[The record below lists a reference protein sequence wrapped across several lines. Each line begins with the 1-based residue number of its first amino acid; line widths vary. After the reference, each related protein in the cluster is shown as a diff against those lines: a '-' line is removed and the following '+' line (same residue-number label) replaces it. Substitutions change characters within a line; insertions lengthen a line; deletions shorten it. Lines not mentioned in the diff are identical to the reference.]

1 VIRFTLR
8 LSKNYMEHE
17 RPVWG
22 VTELNVYIK
31 ELFEIDYRLQDIEV
45 FGEISNFTTA
55 RSGHLYFTLKD
66 KKSQIRCVM
75 WKTMTTGLRYRPKD
89 GDAVLV
95 HGRISV
101 YEAAGQYQLYA
112 DSIVPEG
119 RGDLFLAFEQLKE
132 QLEGEGLFDQDQ
144 KKSLPVIPEKI
155 GIVTSQDG
163 AALRDI
169 LNVLRRRWP
178 LTSVL
183 VAPTLVQGDDAPE
196 QIIDAI
202 KWLDGRDDV
211 DLIIVARGGGSIE
224 DLWAF
229 NDEAMARTIFAVDT
243 PIIAG
248 VGHQTDFTIA
258 DFVADVR
265 APTPSSAAELSVPNI
280 DDYLSW
286 IRQQKVA
293 SGFAINTILDHLQRQ
308 LENSARALRH
318 LSPSAKLD
326 ASRQRVDWL
335 AERLDRNLSS
345 VLDSKQSRLTIAD
358 TALQTVNPIATL
370 SRGYAIVRH
379 DPGGVVKKVSDVV
392 NGDVLS
398 IQVSDGEFSA
408 RVESNK

>member
-1 VIRFTLR
+1 MDYE
-8 LSKNYMEHE
+8 S
-17 RPVWG
+17 PVWG
-22 VTELNVYIK
+22 VTELNAYIK
-31 ELFEIDYRLQDIEV
+31 ELFEIDYRLQDIEI

-66 KKSQIRCVM
+66 EKSQIRCVM
-75 WKTMTTGLRYRPKD
+75 WKTMTTRLRYRPID
-89 GDAVLV
+89 GDAVIA

-132 QLEGEGLFDQDQ
+132 QLEAEGLFDQDQ
-144 KKSLPVIPEKI
+144 KKNLPTIPEKI

-183 VAPTLVQGDDAPE
+183 IAPTLVQGDDAPK
-196 QIIDAI
+196 QIINAT

-211 DLIIVARGGGSIE
+211 DLIIIARGGGSIE

-229 NDEAMARTIFAVDT
+229 NDEAVARTIFAAQK
-243 PIIAG
+243 PIITG

-258 DFVADVR
+258 DFVADMR
-265 APTPSSAAELSVPNI
+265 APTPSSAAELAVPNI

-293 SGFAINTILDHLQRQ
+293 SGFAINTILDHLHRQ
-308 LENSARALRH
+308 LKNSARTLRH
-318 LSPSAKLD
+318 FGPSAKLD

-335 AERLDRNLSS
+335 AERLDRTLLS
-345 VLDSKQSRLTIAD
+345 VLDRKQSKLTIAE
-358 TALQTVNPIATL
+358 TALHTVNPKATL

-379 DPGGVVKKVSDVV
+379 DSGGVVKKVSDVA
-392 NGDVLS
+392 NRDVLS
-398 IQVSDGEFSA
+398 VQVSDGEFGA
-408 RVESNK
+408 RVESKE